1 MKVLTLFC
9 ALALLVG
16 CFPMPIGYYTFL
28 RVIVTIGAV
37 LVVVK
42 ELQRDVNLLGIAF
55 ILMAVLFNPIFPIY
69 LYKKALWMPLD
80 IIGALLFLRYQ
91 YREKNKGQ

>member
-1 MKVLTLFC
+1 MLNLFC

-28 RVIVTIGAV
+28 RVIVTLGA
-37 LVVVK
+37 LLITIK

-55 ILMAVLFNPIFPIY
+55 ILMAVLFNPIVPVY

-80 IIGALLFLRYQ
+80 ILSALLFLRYQ